1 MKKICLLLT
10 VILITG
16 CATKVYNE
24 PFINSDEV
32 VQLEFGMSK
41 SDVLEIMPEPPLY
54 VKGGDA
60 ITSVWVYNVR
70 TINVKSDKLSD
81 GTIIANKSNSK
92 IKHQGQIDNLFLTFN
107 SDSKLLAWGP
117 NPYNP
122 NASEVYYDCNGVC
135 NGDATLD
142 ECGNCIGSYMDSG
155 ATSTE
160 NNDSNGS
167 FKLELNVEGSEDS
180 VIIEGGK

>member
-1 MKKICLLLT
+1 MILTVSLGSSIIGFSLTGNSIPAGDGLLT
-10 VILITG
+10 SLSGSFNDFEACIDDLILSVEGEGFHTYSSG
-16 CATKVYNE
+16 DC
-24 PFINSDEV
+24 
-32 VQLEFGMSK
+32 VQT
-41 SDVLEIMPEPPLY
+41 
-54 VKGGDA
+54 DA
-60 ITSVWVYNVR
+60 V
-70 TINVKSDKLSD
+70 
-81 GTIIANKSNSK
+81 A
-92 IKHQGQIDNLFLTFN
+92 
-107 SDSKLLAWGP
+107 
-117 NPYNP
+117 
-122 NASEVYYDCNGVC
+122 DCNGII